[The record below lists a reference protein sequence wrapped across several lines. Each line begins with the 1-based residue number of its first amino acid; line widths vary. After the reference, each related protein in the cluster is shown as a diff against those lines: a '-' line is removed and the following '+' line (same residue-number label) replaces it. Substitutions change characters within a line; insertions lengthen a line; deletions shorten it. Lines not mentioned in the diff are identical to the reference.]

1 VDDGVL
7 LLTHQLI
14 GPSNP
19 GAVRISDEFANLNAA
34 IAYAKANGRNFS
46 MSQGYSL
53 HPDGTLTEHTIE
65 NTRAYTEIGGL
76 DDGRPMFVIVSFEGV
91 LNFTAEGRLYY
102 RVGAHLH
109 RYTLLDVDGTLPRSM
124 STPSRDRLSGNPV
137 DDFDD

>member
-1 VDDGVL
+1 M
-7 LLTHQLI
+7 
-14 GPSNP
+14 
-19 GAVRISDEFANLNAA
+19 NAA

-46 MSQGYSL
+46 MPQGYSL
-53 HPDGTLTEHTIE
+53 HPDGTLTEHTVD
-65 NTRAYTEIGGL
+65 NTRAYTEIDGL
-76 DDGRPMFVIVSFEGV
+76 NDGRPMFAIVSFEGV

>member
-1 VDDGVL
+1 M
-7 LLTHQLI
+7 H
-14 GPSNP
+14 GPVCWSSSNP
-19 GAVRISDEFANLNAA
+19 GAVCISDELANLNPA

-46 MSQGYSL
+46 MAQGYSL
-53 HPDGTLTEHTIE
+53 HPDGTLTEHTVA
-65 NTRAYTEIGGL
+65 NTHAYTEIDGL
-76 DDGRPMFVIVSFEGV
+76 DDGRPMFAIVSFEGV

-109 RYTLLDVDGTLPRSM
+109 RYTLLDVDGTLPRAM

>member
-1 VDDGVL
+1 
-7 LLTHQLI
+7 
-14 GPSNP
+14 
-19 GAVRISDEFANLNAA
+19 
-34 IAYAKANGRNFS
+34 

-65 NTRAYTEIGGL
+65 NTRAYTEIDGL
-76 DDGRPMFVIVSFEGV
+76 DDGRPMFAIVSFEGV

-102 RVGAHLH
+102 RIGAH
-109 RYTLLDVDGTLPRSM
+109 LLDVDGTLPRSI